1 MTLRGKRPSMHQ
13 TLYLTDD
20 TRLVATSNLPDVRN
34 VFCHADQRCQS
45 LLQGDVMAGWIRFIA
60 LKIQT
65 QGSAFGPG
73 TGEAEDCAGAVIED
87 DPDTLFFNR
96 DLSIEGDTELGLVVK
111 NMLDAVEWPKMSG
124 FPCFRHSA

>member
-34 VFCHADQRCQS
+34 FFCHADQRCQS

-87 DPDTLFFNR
+87 DPDTLFFATRTIHGINVSKIVGLD
-96 DLSIEGDTELGLVVK
+96 DLH
-111 NMLDAVEWPKMSG
+111 SG
-124 FPCFRHSA
+124 ERLSWQGWQFFA